1 VEPLT
6 LKLLLGGDLMLGRGI
21 DQQMPQ
27 HCDPTLHEAVVRD
40 ARHYTQLAEQIHGPT
55 AAPFQPATPWGQS
68 LAWMEQFNP
77 ELRLVNLETAITTSS
92 KPWPGK
98 GVHFRMHPANI
109 TALQAARL
117 DGCSLANNHSLDWGF
132 NGLADTLRCLRPAGI
147 QAAGAGLS
155 PHQAQRPACWQL
167 GDGRELLLFA
177 WAFTSSGV
185 PPAWAALPCR
195 PGVALLSGINN
206 GSVKWLC
213 RCINR
218 QRRPGDRVVVAL
230 HWGANWVP
238 VVPEQ
243 HRWLAR
249 QLIELA
255 GVDVVF
261 GHSSHHPLP
270 LEIHQ
275 GRLILYGCGD
285 LINDYEGLPPRDPWR
300 SDLVCLYGVELER
313 RSGALAALEL
323 QPFQLRGFQLQEAS
337 AADRQL
343 LEHQLGLEAAPA
355 GWRCR
360 SEGHGW
366 RLERQRSSAAALA
379 PQPHATPLS
388 HP

>member
-1 VEPLT
+1 VNASS

-27 HCDPTLHEAVVRD
+27 HCDPALHEAVVRD
-40 ARHYTQLAEQIHGPT
+40 ARHYAQLAARRHGALAT
-55 AAPFQPATPWGQS
+55 PFGPATPWGAS
-68 LAWMEQFNP
+68 LAWMEQFQP
-77 ELRLVNLETAITTSS
+77 ELRIVNLETAITTSDRA
-92 KPWPGK
+92 WPGK
-98 GVHFRMHPANI
+98 GVHFRLHPANI
-109 TALQAARL
+109 TTLQAARL
-117 DGCSLANNHSLDWGF
+117 DGCSLANNHSLDWGY
-132 NGLADTLRCLRPAGI
+132 NGLADTLRSLRQAGI
-147 QAAGAGLS
+147 QSAGAGLS
-155 PHQAQRPACWQL
+155 PHQAQRPARWQL
-167 GDGRELLLFA
+167 GDGCQLLLFA

-185 PPAWAALPCR
+185 PPAWTVQPGH
-195 PGVALLSGINN
+195 PGVALVSGINN

-213 RCINR
+213 RCIKR
-218 QRRPGDRVVVAL
+218 QRRPGDRVVVSL

-285 LINDYEGLPPRDPWR
+285 LINDYEGLPPHGPWR
-300 SDLVCLYGVELER
+300 SDLVCLYGLELER
-313 RSGALAALEL
+313 RSGALTALAI
-323 QPFQLRGFQLQEAS
+323 QPYRLRGFQLQEAS
-337 AADRQL
+337 GADRQL
-343 LEHQLGLEAAPA
+343 LEQQLGLEASPA

-360 SEGHGW
+360 SEGNGW
-366 RLERQRSSAAALA
+366 RLEPACSSAAALA
-379 PQPHATPLS
+379 SQPITGLTN